1 MKKLSVLLAAAVA
14 LCACVGMSTS
24 DGDSTKQWIKIDSSK
39 TSLSGKIEDVCYRL
53 DLRFSPPQAAYG
65 FNRDLAC
72 VNKCCWYSERKMVV
86 INPNEYFARDMAS
99 AGRAIKYAP
108 EKITFEMS
116 YSSFLN
122 TIHGRAEPK
131 NALKSGGI
139 IMLEG
144 TEVRQQA
151 PYLPIGQEPY
161 KTAVYDDTAAAR
173 DGTYLFDGQK
183 PKTAEVETP
192 SFNDERER
200 AEELEKKLA
209 YERNQA
215 VLLLKRFYNKDID
228 AYIQS
233 IDKAQRAKGQVLL
246 ANDRQWITDKIGSP
260 VYKVSCKVNA
270 LLGKTR
276 AAMKPYPIDCGAYRV
291 DLDEKTVIPADTS
304 ARAIVAGE
312 YRN

>member
-1 MKKLSVLLAAAVA
+1 MKKLLVLLAACAA
-14 LCACVGMSTS
+14 LCACVGMSTT
-24 DGDSTKQWIKIDSSK
+24 DGDSTKEWIKIDSSK
-39 TSLSGKIEDVCYRL
+39 SSLGGKVEDVCYRL

-72 VNKCCWYSERKMVV
+72 VSKCCWYSERKSVS

-99 AGRAIKYAP
+99 SGRAVKYTP

-131 NALKSGGI
+131 SALKSGGLI
-139 IMLEG
+139 VLEG
-144 TEVRQQA
+144 VEVKQDSH
-151 PYLPIGQEPY
+151 YLPIGQEPY
-161 KTAVYDDTAAAR
+161 KIAVYDDAENAHG
-173 DGTYLFDGQK
+173 GTYLFKNQK
-183 PKTAEVETP
+183 PDTDETI

-200 AEELEKKLA
+200 AEELQKKLV

-228 AYIQS
+228 TYIHS

-260 VYKVSCKVNA
+260 VYKVVCRVNA
-270 LLGKTR
+270 QLGKTR
-276 AAMKPYPIDCGAYRV
+276 ASMKPYVIDCGAYRV
-291 DLDEKTVIPADTS
+291 DLDEKTVTPADAV
-304 ARAIVAGE
+304 ARAVVAGE
-312 YRN
+312 YKD